1 MFPAK
6 DKDCATKVQSVIP
19 YYPGPVIIM
28 SQRYPEVQGGGSL
41 IVAWQVRDKNV
52 LLVGGGEVR
61 TGALKEALISAQIY
75 IHGCRLTKQR

>member
-1 MFPAK
+1 
-6 DKDCATKVQSVIP
+6 
-19 YYPGPVIIM
+19 M
-28 SQRYPEVQGGGSL
+28 SQKYPEVQGGGSL

-75 IHGCRLTKQR
+75 IHGCRLTKQRWQQDASSTPSTLMPKSP